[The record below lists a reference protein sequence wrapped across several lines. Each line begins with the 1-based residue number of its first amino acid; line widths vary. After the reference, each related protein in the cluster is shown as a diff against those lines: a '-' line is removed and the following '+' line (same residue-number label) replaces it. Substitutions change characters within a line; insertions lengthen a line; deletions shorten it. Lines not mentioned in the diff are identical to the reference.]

1 MIPTSMTPAET
12 ALLQGVARDRV
23 VYEAGS
29 LLGHSTVALSEVAQR
44 VISVDPH
51 DGYPRWAPTPT
62 WEQYQHNIRV
72 YGAYDRIWS
81 YRSCFQN
88 VPVPTDAGLA
98 WADLTGRFDSTW
110 QFLKQCTRVPVIA
123 IHDYER
129 WMCEGA
135 TKAVDQYIRGH
146 KRHIRRIYRQ
156 DTLIVLEQ

>member
-81 YRSCFQN
+81 SRSC
-88 VPVPTDAGLA
+88 
-98 WADLTGRFDSTW
+98 FDSTW